1 MTFDEAIRL
10 KTELLL
16 NGLTITDE
24 AMQTVGHGGLEKVFW
39 VFEMTP
45 VTHQGSGDGTRPLPN
60 DMLLPYDLYVDVRYN
75 PSSPFKVHLSDNTII
90 LLKSGTEICEVRWPK
105 RPDFY
110 DKLTRSGE
118 IMKKV
123 ASVRGDCGLRICF
136 DNACNYYSKNE
147 ECKFCN
153 IVPARQRNRNHVV
166 TIKEAEDIYDVV
178 KEAMIDNHP
187 RSNGHVCSHLA
198 FTAGAA
204 KDDGLGNLPQILER
218 LKPLLAQKYFPIV
231 TAVTATRNREE
242 TEQLCSSGISS
253 VAFNIEIWDEKLFS
267 EICPGKQRRIGRNR
281 WIESLKEARDL
292 LKPARTLTSLVV
304 GLEPK
309 ESLLKGIEYFSSEGI
324 WPIMSPF
331 IPMVGT
337 EYEGKPSPDADWIWD
352 VHEKATEIIYKN
364 LPEAFSDENWEGD
377 IGICPSCTTT
387 KLFFDFMRRI
397 VPRENPKRGVSAKS
411 VEAFI

>member
-1 MTFDEAIRL
+1 MTLDESIRL

-16 NGLTITDE
+16 EGLTITDE

-45 VTHQGSGDGTRPLPN
+45 VTHKGSGDGTRPLPN

-75 PSSPFKVHLSDNTII
+75 PASPFKVHTSGPAII
-90 LLKSGTEICEVRWPK
+90 LMKNGVELCEVRWPT

-110 DKLTRSGE
+110 DKRTRSGE
-118 IMKKV
+118 MMKKV
-123 ASVRGDCGLRICF
+123 ASMRGDCGLRVCF
-136 DNACNYYSKNE
+136 DNACTYFSKDQQ
-147 ECKFCN
+147 CKFCN

-178 KEAMIDNHP
+178 KEAIIDS
-187 RSNGHVCSHLA
+187 RVCSHLA
-198 FTAGAA
+198 MTAGAA
-204 KDDGLGNLPQILER
+204 KDDGLGNLPHILEK
-218 LKPLLAQKYFPIV
+218 LKPLLDERNFPIV
-231 TAVTATRNREE
+231 TAITATRNREE
-242 TEQLCSSGISS
+242 TEQLCGTGISS
-253 VAFNIEIWDEKLFS
+253 VSFNIEIWDEKLFK
-267 EICPGKQRRIGRNR
+267 EICPGKDKRIGRDR

-292 LKPARTLTSLVV
+292 LKPARALTSFVV

-309 ESLLKGIEYFSSEGI
+309 ESFLEGIEYFSSNGI
-324 WPIMSPF
+324 FPIMSPF

-337 EYEGKPSPDADWIWD
+337 EYEGKQAPDAAWIWD

-364 LPEAFSDENWEGD
+364 LPEAFCDEIWEGD

-397 VPRENPKRGVSAKS
+397 VPRENPRRVLSPKS
-411 VEAFI
+411 VEAFV

>member
-1 MTFDEAIRL
+1 MTLDEAIRL

-16 NGLTITDE
+16 DGLTITDD
-24 AMQTVGHGGLEKVFW
+24 AMSTVGHGGLEKVFW

-75 PSSPFKVHLSDNTII
+75 PGSPFTVNRSGEAII
-90 LLKSGTEICEVRWPK
+90 LSKNNKEICEVRWPT

-110 DKLTRSGE
+110 DKKTRSGE
-118 IMKKV
+118 LMKKV
-123 ASVRGDCGLRICF
+123 ASMRGDCGLRVCF
-136 DNACNYYSKNE
+136 DNACTYFSKGE
-147 ECKFCN
+147 QCKFCN

-178 KEAMIDNHP
+178 KEAIIDNP
-187 RSNGHVCSHLA
+187 VCSHLA
-198 FTAGAA
+198 MTAGAA
-204 KDDGLGNLPQILER
+204 KDDGLGNLPEILER
-218 LKPLLAQKYFPIV
+218 LKPLLAIKNFPIV
-231 TAVTATRNREE
+231 TAITATRNKEE
-242 TEQLCSSGISS
+242 TEQLCSAGISS
-253 VAFNIEIWDEKLFS
+253 VAFNLEIWDEKLFH
-267 EICPGKQRRIGRNR
+267 EICPGKTRRVGRAR

-292 LKPARTLTSLVV
+292 LKPARALSSFVV
-304 GLEPK
+304 GLEPA
-309 ESLLKGIEYFSSEGI
+309 ESVLKGIDYLSSEGI

-337 EYEGKPSPDADWIWD
+337 EYEGMKSKSADWIWD
-352 VHEKATEIIYKN
+352 VHEKATDIIYKN
-364 LPEAFSDENWEGD
+364 LPDAFCDEIWDGD

-397 VPRENPKRGVSAKS
+397 VPRENPRRVMSPQS
-411 VEAFI
+411 VEAFV

>member
-1 MTFDEAIRL
+1 MTLDEAIRL

-16 NGLTITDE
+16 DGLTITDE
-24 AMQTVGHGGLEKVFW
+24 AMKSVGHGGLEKVFW

-75 PSSPFKVHLSDNTII
+75 PASPFKVHTADNLII
-90 LLKSGTEICEVRWPK
+90 LLKNGAELCEVRWPN
-105 RPDFY
+105 RPGFY
-110 DKLTRSGE
+110 DKRTRSGE
-118 IMKKV
+118 LMKKV
-123 ASVRGDCGLRICF
+123 ASMRGDCGLRVCF
-136 DNACNYYSKNE
+136 DNACTYFSKGE

-178 KEAMIDNHP
+178 KEAIIDNP
-187 RSNGHVCSHLA
+187 VCSHLA
-198 FTAGAA
+198 MTAGAA
-204 KDDGLGNLPQILER
+204 KDDGLGNLPQILEK

-231 TAVTATRNREE
+231 TAITATRNKEE
-242 TEQLCSSGISS
+242 TEQLCSTGISS
-253 VAFNIEIWDEKLFS
+253 VSFNLEIWDEKLFN
-267 EICPGKQRRIGRNR
+267 EICPGKTRRIGRAR

-292 LKPARTLTSLVV
+292 LKPARALTSFVV

-309 ESLLKGIEYFSSEGI
+309 ESLLEGIEYLSSEGI

-337 EYEGKPSPDADWIWD
+337 GYEGKQAPDANWIWD

-364 LPEAFSDENWEGD
+364 LPEAFSDEIWNGD

-397 VPRENPKRGVSAKS
+397 VPQENPRRVLSPKS
-411 VEAFI
+411 VEAFV